1 MGPSRGH
8 GVPAPSTEPGTEQ
21 LLGNHHTELEISLTP
36 ATLGVTVF
44 KSQWLPSLLIH
55 CSFPEA
61 LRKQIPGPHPGD
73 SDSGMKGWG
82 ERPGI
87 CICIKHLEYTAGFGD
102 RWPSDIIL
110 AAPV

>member
-44 KSQWLPSLLIH
+44 KS
-55 CSFPEA
+55 
-61 LRKQIPGPHPGD
+61 
-73 SDSGMKGWG
+73 SGSQA
-82 ERPGI
+82 
-87 CICIKHLEYTAGFGD
+87 CLYTAV
-102 RWPSDIIL
+102 SQKL
-110 AAPV
+110 